1 MSGPE
6 SPEPELPG
14 EFMKQFGGSAAA
26 NGITGIIL
34 LVILG
39 LRKLCNRKSKCKSKL
54 HTCCLDV
61 EIRDETMRTSP
72 PSSKTESRDKSVKDG
87 EHHV

>member
-1 MSGPE
+1 MSEQPE
-6 SPEPELPG
+6 VPG

-34 LVILG
+34 LVIFG
-39 LRKLCNRKSKCKSKL
+39 LRKLCNRKSKCKSNL

-61 EIRDETMRTSP
+61 EIRDETMR
-72 PSSKTESRDKSVKDG
+72 SSKTELRDKSVKDG
-87 EHHV
+87 EHSV

>member
-1 MSGPE
+1 MSGE
-6 SPEPELPG
+6 LPEPELEG
-14 EFMKQFGGSAAA
+14 VKQFGGSAAA

-39 LRKLCNRKSKCKSKL
+39 LRKLCNRKSKCKTKL

-61 EIRDETMRTSP
+61 DIRDETIRNSP
-72 PSSKTESRDKSVKDG
+72 PTSKEG
-87 EHHV
+87 EAV

>member
-1 MSGPE
+1 MSE
-6 SPEPELPG
+6 QTEVPG

-34 LVILG
+34 LVIFG
-39 LRKLCNRKSKCKSKL
+39 LRKLCNRKSKCKSNL

-61 EIRDETMRTSP
+61 EIRDETMR
-72 PSSKTESRDKSVKDG
+72 SSKTELRDKSVKDG
-87 EHHV
+87 EHSV

>member
-1 MSGPE
+1 MDPNDE
-6 SPEPELPG
+6 VTG

-34 LVILG
+34 LVLFG
-39 LRKLCNRKSKCKSKL
+39 LKKLCNRRSKCKSNL

-61 EIRDETMRTSP
+61 EIRDETMRASP
-72 PSSKTESRDKSVKDG
+72 PSLESEEKAVKHG
-87 EHHV
+87 EHNV

>member
-1 MSGPE
+1 MSGVE
-6 SPEPELPG
+6 QEVPG

-34 LVILG
+34 LVIFG
-39 LRKLCNRKSKCKSKL
+39 LRKLCNRKSKCKSNL

-72 PSSKTESRDKSVKDG
+72 PSSKTSRDKTVVKDG